1 MLEKASVAS
10 FSERASLYRQGD
22 TARRLWLV
30 ETGLIRL
37 SNVTPEGDDVLVRFA
52 KPGEVFGYFAIALD
66 GPNPIAA
73 QAVHASRLVVWDSQ
87 TALRLMQAFPQAA
100 VNLFSL
106 VARDANYFNE
116 RALRL
121 QTQEVG
127 RRVAWALFE
136 LARAIGEPA
145 HGGILISH
153 GVAQR
158 ELAELAGTTIFTVS
172 RELSKLEKEGIL
184 EKQRGRI
191 LVTKPDKLAA
201 L

>member
-1 MLEKASVAS
+1 MVERASVAN
-10 FSERASLYRQGD
+10 FSERAWLYRQGD

-30 ETGLIRL
+30 EAGLVRL

-87 TALRLMQAFPQAA
+87 TALQLMQTFPRVAL
-100 VNLFSL
+100 NLFSL

-127 RRVAWALFE
+127 RRVAWAVSE
-136 LARAIGEPA
+136 LARTIGEPT
-145 HGGILISH
+145 HGGVLISH

-172 RELSKLEKEGIL
+172 RELSKLENEGIL
-184 EKQRGRI
+184 QKQRGRI
-191 LVTKPDKLAA
+191 FVKHPEKLAA